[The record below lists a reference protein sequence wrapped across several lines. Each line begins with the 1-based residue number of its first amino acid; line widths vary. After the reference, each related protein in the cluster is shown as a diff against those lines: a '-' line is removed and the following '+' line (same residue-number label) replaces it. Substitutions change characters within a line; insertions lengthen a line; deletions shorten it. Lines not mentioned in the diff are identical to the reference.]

1 MFVARPTTCGTLAM
15 IFPLLAPRAA
25 DWYPPELN

>member
-25 DWYPPELN
+25 D